1 MCDKQDRA
9 YLEDS
14 LEKNDE
20 EVFKIIRNEKERQRS
35 GLELIASE
43 NFASA
48 AVLQALGSCLNNKY
62 SEGYPGV
69 RYVICLKSVFTRV
82 VESMHFTTDSRHF
95 SIPTRITETLNI

>member
-1 MCDKQDRA
+1 MSGKDSRSW
-9 YLEDS
+9 LEDP

-20 EVFKIIRNEKERQRS
+20 DVFSIIRKEKERQRS

-69 RYVICLKSVFTRV
+69 R
-82 VESMHFTTDSRHF
+82 
-95 SIPTRITETLNI
+95 